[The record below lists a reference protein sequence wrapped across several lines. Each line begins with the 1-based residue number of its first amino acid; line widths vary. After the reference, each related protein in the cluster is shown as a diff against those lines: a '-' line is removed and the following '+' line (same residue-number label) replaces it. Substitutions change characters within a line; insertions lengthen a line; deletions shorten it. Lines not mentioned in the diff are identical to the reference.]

1 MQGGGAVNVKP
12 YSHLAVEASS
22 ALCLRRIQYCVIT
35 DEEQRESNQ
44 GHGYHLRE
52 KGFYPIGHRSGM
64 IVLSYYDE
72 VQKAIIYEKLIFVKA
87 VPRSRMPLESGRVH
101 ALERL
106 IAFEE
111 D

>member
-1 MQGGGAVNVKP
+1 MPRDPVKP

-35 DEEQRESNQ
+35 DEEQRASNQ
-44 GHGYHLRE
+44 GHGSYLKE
-52 KGFYPIGHRSGM
+52 KGFYPIAHKSGI

-72 VQKAIIYEKLIFVKA
+72 VQHAIIYEKLIFVKA
-87 VPRSRMPLESGRVH
+87 IPRRKMHAESQGTHVQ
-101 ALERL
+101 ERL

-111 D
+111 